1 MVLWNIQQNI
11 RRMQYIRNTL
21 RNVKIKNSTFFKSFA
36 HMSQLLKRGQIICPN
51 NTTNNM
57 KPRTQCIISFTSYKK
72 TTDTSRVVLV
82 VEQTLDGDMTVF
94 CSFLY
99 AFETTY
105 KNMSIINSFRALTL
119 IAEEN
124 IKLELLLYITPCT
137 LDSIHSILK

>member
-105 KNMSIINSFRALTL
+105 NNMSNINSFRALTL

>member
-105 KNMSIINSFRALTL
+105 KNMSNINSFRALTL

-124 IKLELLLYITPCT
+124 IKLELILYITPCT

>member
-1 MVLWNIQQNI
+1 
-11 RRMQYIRNTL
+11 MQYIRNTL

-82 VEQTLDGDMTVF
+82 VEQTLDGD
-94 CSFLY
+94 
-99 AFETTY
+99 
-105 KNMSIINSFRALTL
+105 
-119 IAEEN
+119 
-124 IKLELLLYITPCT
+124 
-137 LDSIHSILK
+137 DSILFFFVCV